1 MLRLTGPVVPAG
13 TVTTNDL
20 GQYEFA
26 NLPTGSYL
34 LAVQA
39 QPWYAVNLNPVE
51 PSGSLG
57 VSGPT
62 DPSLR
67 VAYPVTYYPGVTD
80 AAQASAILLRPG
92 DTSADLRL
100 GTIPAIQLTFSNAIQ
115 TPHNS
120 RDRAIP
126 VPAPQLHVNVFG
138 TRQFV
143 PASVQSIGNDLILG
157 GFAPGDYILTK
168 NSPGQTNSARA
179 LTISQTGSAQLP
191 SEDEDVDLHLTLR
204 LPDGSSVP
212 RTASF
217 RLL

>member
-1 MLRLTGPVVPAG
+1 TDTSGDPVSHATVYLFRQAEDFGEGPVVPAG

-92 DTSADLRL
+92 DTSADL
-100 GTIPAIQLTFSNAIQ
+100 
-115 TPHNS
+115 
-120 RDRAIP
+120 
-126 VPAPQLHVNVFG
+126 
-138 TRQFV
+138 
-143 PASVQSIGNDLILG
+143 
-157 GFAPGDYILTK
+157 
-168 NSPGQTNSARA
+168 
-179 LTISQTGSAQLP
+179 
-191 SEDEDVDLHLTLR
+191 
-204 LPDGSSVP
+204 
-212 RTASF
+212 
-217 RLL
+217 